1 MESSVYAIISD
12 IHANLEALTAVFER
26 IDGAKV
32 EDIVCLGDVIGYG
45 PDPEACVDL
54 VRKRCRFTIR
64 GNHDDALLGE
74 AVDFNA
80 IAREVIEGTRQLMRP
95 GLFSSAA
102 KRERWAFIKN
112 LEATRQE
119 GETLFV
125 HGSPRDPIREYV
137 MPHFVIYSPEKLAEI
152 FGRIDRACFVG
163 HTHLPGVFVE
173 RREGGRKVYEHL
185 TIADLETDK
194 ESGDAMYAFT
204 DEKALVNVGSVGQ
217 PRDQDP
223 RSCFVIV
230 EDDEKGRPQ
239 RVRFVRV
246 PYDFRKTQEKIYPID
261 WINNLCATRLEM
273 GR

>member
-1 MESSVYAIISD
+1 VFAIISD
-12 IHANLEALTAVFER
+12 IHSNLEALTAVFER

-32 EDIVCLGDVIGYG
+32 EDVVCLGDVIGYG
-45 PDPEACVDL
+45 PEPEACVDL
-54 VRKRCRFTIR
+54 VRRRCRFTIR
-64 GNHDDALLGE
+64 GNHDDALMGE

-80 IAREVIEGTRQLMRP
+80 IARDVIEGTRQVMRP
-95 GLFSSAA
+95 GLFSSAS
-102 KRERWAFIKN
+102 KRERWAYIKN

-119 GETLFV
+119 GPILFV

-137 MPHFVIYSPEKLAEI
+137 MPHFVMYSPEKLEDI
-152 FGRIDRACFVG
+152 FSRIEHVCFVG

-173 RREGGRKVYEHL
+173 RKEGGRKVYEHL
-185 TIADLETDK
+185 TPSELDADPAT
-194 ESGDAMYAFT
+194 GDAVYKVGS
-204 DEKALVNVGSVGQ
+204 EKILVNVGSVGQ

-223 RSCFVIV
+223 RSCFVFV
-230 EDDEKGRPQ
+230 EDDAKGRALAI
-239 RVRFVRV
+239 RFLRV